1 MILILA
7 LCSNPTAARRLQP
20 PNARPSWRSPKR
32 RMHTEPANRHSPKT
46 LRRYPD
52 GSPATQNHPNHVI
65 NTRPEHRCIPRYCR
79 GRVAH
84 QRGRPAL
91 TIDVE
96 RWPTARTDPDERAT
110 PLRSAGSSIEVLRP
124 PIWLQPQEWCDV
136 SASPVGSTGWR
147 WGCSVQPTYQHQHCR
162 VRWREKGEGAA
173 RSGPPHGLGE
183 LNKLVDCLHDCRR
196 RHGRRDLEVVSWGRT
211 GAGLRRNWRHTGVKA
226 GWYGSKTRAARIYS
240 QHTRQQPT
248 HIRRR

>member
-1 MILILA
+1 MVRRPPRTT
-7 LCSNPTAARRLQP
+7 PTMSSTPAQNTDAYPDIAEEEWLTSEGVLRWPSTSSDDP
-20 PNARPSWRSPKR
+20 PPAQIPTKEPRPCGPLVPPLKYFGRPS
-32 RMHTEPANRHSPKT
+32 
-46 LRRYPD
+46 D
-52 GSPATQNHPNHVI
+52 
-65 NTRPEHRCIPRYCR
+65 
-79 GRVAH
+79 
-84 QRGRPAL
+84 
-91 TIDVE
+91 
-96 RWPTARTDPDERAT
+96 
-110 PLRSAGSSIEVLRP
+110 SSHKNDAMCLLP
-124 PIWLQPQEWCDV
+124 PWAAQ
-136 SASPVGSTGWR
+136 GGR
-147 WGCSVQPTYQHQHCR
+147 WGCSVQPTYQHRHCR

-183 LNKLVDCLHDCRR
+183 LNKLVNCLHDCRR